1 MRKPLGKSADSK
13 QNSRLRR
20 RLSIRKK
27 INGTT
32 EKPRLCVIK
41 TNKHLSVQVIDDTVS
56 KTLFSVQSFGKKVDK
71 SLGNNKAG
79 AKVIGAAVAEKLK
92 SAKIE
97 AAVFDRAGHKYHG
110 VIAALVDSIRE
121 NGIRV

>member
-1 MRKPLGKSADSK
+1 MRKPLRKPSDIK

-27 INGTT
+27 ISGTT

-41 TNKHLSVQVIDDTVS
+41 TNKHLSVQVIDDVTS
-56 KTLFSVQSFGKKVDK
+56 KTLFSVQSFGKKAEK
-71 SLGNNKAG
+71 THGNNKEG
-79 AKVIGAAVAEKLK
+79 AKAIGASVAAKLK
-92 SAKIE
+92 SSKIE
-97 AAVFDRAGHKYHG
+97 TAVFDRAGHKYHG